1 MLIATPRRALD
12 LSSVCLA
19 VAWGA
24 SCLCQRGLVAL
35 DLGLRLDS

>member
-19 VAWGA
+19 VAWGRVLSLSA
-24 SCLCQRGLVAL
+24 WTRGAG
-35 DLGLRLDS
+35 LGSPS